1 MLTLPDAILPIL
13 NPFAPLF
20 QSRTWQKAQVLLVGA
35 ILAPGQRTVA
45 SALRVMGLS
54 DDRNYARYH
63 HVLNRATWSSLQL
76 AEVLLALLI
85 EHLDQGDQPLVFG
98 IDETVERRGG
108 PKINARGIYRDAVR
122 SSRSYLVKVSGRRWI
137 CLMWLGNIP
146 WAGRYW
152 ALPVL
157 TALAPSARYYQR
169 SGRAPQKLTDRA
181 RQIIM
186 QLRRWLPHRP
196 LVLVGDSGYA
206 VLDLLHFCQSLDQPV
221 TFITRLRLDAG
232 LYEPAP
238 IRQTG
243 QNGRPRVKGQRLPTL
258 KALLDHSDVPWMT
271 AAVAWYDN
279 TTRTVE
285 LTSQT
290 AVWYHTGKP
299 PVPLR
304 WVLIRDPQGEFAPQ
318 ALLCTDPAVAP
329 VQILEWFVLRW
340 QLEVTFMETR
350 AHLGVE
356 TQRQWS
362 DRAIAR
368 TTPAL
373 MGLFSW
379 ITLAAHLLR
388 QQGHE
393 THRTAAWYAKP
404 APTFIDAIASV
415 RRHLWLASEGFSMSA
430 AEPDIQEVPANLYRR
445 LVDSLA
451 YAA

>member
-1 MLTLPDAILPIL
+1 MLTLPNAIVPVLS
-13 NPFAPLF
+13 PFATLF
-20 QSRTWQKAQVLLVGA
+20 RNPTWLKAQVLLVGA

-45 SALRVMGLS
+45 SALHVMGLS
-54 DDRNYARYH
+54 DDRNYARCH
-63 HVLNRATWSSLQL
+63 HVLNRAVWSPLQV
-76 AEVLLALLI
+76 AQVLLGLLI
-85 EHLDQGDQPLVFG
+85 QHLDYDAGPLVFG

-122 SSRSYLVKVSGRRWI
+122 SSRSYLVKVSGLRWI

-157 TALAPSARYYQR
+157 TALAPSAGYYRR
-169 SGRAPQKLTDRA
+169 SGRTPQKLTDRA
-181 RQIIM
+181 RQIIL
-186 QLRRWLPHRP
+186 QLRRWLPHRS
-196 LVLVGDSGYA
+196 LVLVGDSSYA
-206 VLDLLHFCQSLDQPV
+206 VLDLLHFCQSLEQPV
-221 TFITRLRLDAG
+221 TLITRLRLDAG

-238 IRQTG
+238 TRQTG

-258 KALLDHSDVPWMT
+258 KTLLDHSDVSWIT
-271 AAVAWYDN
+271 AAVAWYDT

-285 LTSQT
+285 ITSQT

-304 WVLIRDPQGEFAPQ
+304 WVLVRDPQGEFAPQ

-340 QLEVTFMETR
+340 QLEVTFLETR

-379 ITLAAHLLR
+379 TILATHLMQEQR
-388 QQGHE
+388 PMSHC
-393 THRTAAWYAKP
+393 TAAWYAKP
-404 APTFIDAIASV
+404 SPTFVDAIALV
-415 RRHLWLASEGFSMSA
+415 RRHLWLASEGFSLSD
-430 AEPDIQEVPANLYRR
+430 AEPDIWKVPRAQYHR